1 LYTIHVHPQIDVQC
15 SNKLQK
21 LQQKK
26 KIEKIFSEKPEIN
39 LKIPLKKINFAH
51 KNDEK

>member
-1 LYTIHVHPQIDVQC
+1 MFKQIA
-15 SNKLQK
+15 KTTAE
-21 LQQKK
+21 K